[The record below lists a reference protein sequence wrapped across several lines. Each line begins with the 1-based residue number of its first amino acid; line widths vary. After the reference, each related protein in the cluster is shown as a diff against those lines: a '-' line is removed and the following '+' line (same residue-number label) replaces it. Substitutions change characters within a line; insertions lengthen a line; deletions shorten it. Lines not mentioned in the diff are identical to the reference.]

1 MAITKKVTKDMDRTI
16 AVCIKS
22 CALPQDELIPYV
34 SFSDK
39 NNVERA
45 FPCTDNAFARM
56 KYGERCKNY
65 NLRKGFVEASAR
77 FSYMLLLDK
86 KDKGR
91 LVVGAHCLPT
101 SNYMHADFAVELK
114 NRNLTPESVVV
125 DVHPETG
132 ELDVVAYPNTFRSAA
147 AGFVRALEGLSEIDE
162 FTSFTV
168 KGTKFSVDFIS
179 GTTVAFTARKE
190 HS

>member
-1 MAITKKVTKDMDRTI
+1 MAITKKITKDMDRTI

-77 FSYMLLLDK
+77 FSFMLLLDK

-91 LVVGAHCLPT
+91 MVVGAHCLPT